1 MERKQYKFWKI
12 IRIDRRQN
20 SFFFKGGFKSLK
32 KERRNFF
39 FHPTK
44 KIDWTDWVTA

>member
-20 SFFFKGGFKSLK
+20 SFFFKGDLK
-32 KERRNFF
+32 VSRKREGASFF
-39 FHPTK
+39 IQQK
-44 KIDWTDWVTA
+44 KLTGQIG